1 MKQYLFDSHKLMYH
15 CDRVGDYLTRNDCF
29 PLYMEIS
36 PVGSCNHRCIFCAY
50 DFIGHPH
57 RRLNTERLIRFI
69 DECADAGLRSIL
81 FAGEGEPLVHPD
93 IVSMVTHAKKKGI
106 DVGMFTNGHLLT
118 PAIIQEILPAL
129 TFIRFSFNAG
139 SPENYAA
146 IHQVKPDIYATVL
159 ENIRLT
165 AELKKKK
172 HLETDIGIQ
181 YVLLPENKDFL
192 IGAVKAMRKSKVD
205 YFVIKPFV
213 HQSALQSYRPKRSFT
228 FQSVRRLLAAA
239 ERLSGRHFKVIARR
253 AAFQDHGKRQY
264 RHCYGTSFISVLN
277 SAGDIATCLP
287 YWERKEFVFGNI
299 NSQTFKEIWQS
310 QRRERIKNYLEK
322 ELDVRKCPANC
333 RPNAINGFL
342 WEITHPSVKH
352 VNFI

>member
-1 MKQYLFDSHKLMYH
+1 MKHYDFDSHKLMYH
-15 CDRVGDYLTRNDCF
+15 CDRVGEYLIKKDCF

-50 DFIGHPH
+50 DFIGHPY
-57 RRLNTERLIRFI
+57 RRLHTGRLLRFI
-69 DECADAGLRSIL
+69 DECAHAGLRSIL
-81 FAGEGEPLVHPD
+81 FAGEGEPLLHPD
-93 IVSMVTHAKKKGI
+93 IVSMVTHAKKKGV

-118 PAIIQEILPAL
+118 RQIIKEILPAL

-146 IHQVKPDIYATVL
+146 IHQVRPDIYTTVL
-159 ENIRLT
+159 KNIAMAVT
-165 AELKKKK
+165 LKKKE
-172 HLETDIGIQ
+172 HLKADIGIQ

-192 IGAVKAMRKSKVD
+192 ISAVKAIRKSGAD

-228 FQSVRRLLAAA
+228 FATVQRLLAAA
-239 ERLSGRHFKVIARR
+239 EKLSNGHFRVIARR
-253 AAFQDHGKRQY
+253 SAFQDYGKRKYQ
-264 RHCYGTSFISVLN
+264 HCYGTSFISVLN

-287 YWERKEFVFGNI
+287 YWEQKKYVFGNI
-299 NSQTFKEIWQS
+299 NGQTFEEIWQS
-310 QRRERIKNYLEK
+310 RKRRSIKKHLEK
-322 ELDVRKCPANC
+322 RLDVRKCPPNC
-333 RPNAINGFL
+333 RPNAINEFL